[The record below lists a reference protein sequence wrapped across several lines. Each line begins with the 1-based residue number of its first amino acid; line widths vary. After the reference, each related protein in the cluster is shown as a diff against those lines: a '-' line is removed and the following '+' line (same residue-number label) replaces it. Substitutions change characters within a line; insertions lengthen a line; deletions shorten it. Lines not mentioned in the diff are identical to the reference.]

1 MQKGRGGNAPAF
13 FVEEHMANAY
23 SADGGRNRD
32 RLFFT
37 GMGLFVAL
45 VTFAGFA
52 RSYYLSHWL
61 TPPDRTPELTPLL
74 HVHAIVFTLWILLG
88 VAQPALIAVGRRRT
102 HMLLGSVGALLALMV
117 WGLGNL
123 ASIEAMEVGYKGLGD
138 PYAFYAITFFSMQAF
153 GIVVALGIAWRK
165 HAERHKRLMLLSGA
179 AILEAA
185 VGRLPLEMVASTA
198 PLSFYVGAD
207 LIIIAGIIYDKAT
220 NGRIHP
226 VWIWGGGALVA
237 SQVLRVAIMNTD
249 AWLGFARFMAGL
261 A

>member
-1 MQKGRGGNAPAF
+1 MGRK
-13 FVEEHMANAY
+13 
-23 SADGGRNRD
+23 D

-37 GMGLFVAL
+37 GMGFFVAL

-61 TPPDRTPELTPLL
+61 APPERTPELTPLL
-74 HVHAIVFTLWILLG
+74 HVHATVFTLWILLG
-88 VAQPALIAVGRRRT
+88 VAQPALIAAGRRQAHRV
-102 HMLLGSVGALLALMV
+102 LGIGGAVLALFV

-123 ASIEAMEVGYKGLGD
+123 ASVEAMEVGYKGLGD

-165 HAERHKRLMLLSGA
+165 HAERHKRLMLLSSA

-198 PLSFYVGAD
+198 PSPSISARTSSSSQASSTIGRRAAGSTPSGSGAEVHWWR
-207 LIIIAGIIYDKAT
+207 A
-220 NGRIHP
+220 RCC
-226 VWIWGGGALVA
+226 A
-237 SQVLRVAIMNTD
+237 SRS
-249 AWLGFARFMAGL
+249 
-261 A
+261 

>member
-1 MQKGRGGNAPAF
+1 
-13 FVEEHMANAY
+13 
-23 SADGGRNRD
+23 
-32 RLFFT
+32 
-37 GMGLFVAL
+37 MGLFVAV
-45 VTFAGFA
+45 VTFAGFS

-61 TPPDRTPELTPLL
+61 TPPERTPELTPLL

-88 VAQPALIAVGRRRT
+88 VVQPALIAAGRRRT
-102 HMLLGSVGALLALMV
+102 HMVLGYGGALLALMV
-117 WGLGNL
+117 WGFGNL

-153 GIVVALGIAWRK
+153 GIIVALAIAWRK
-165 HAERHKRLMLLSGA
+165 HAERHKRLMLLSSA

-198 PLSFYVGAD
+198 PLSFYLGAD
-207 LIIIAGIIYDKAT
+207 LIIVAGIVYERAT
-220 NGRIHP
+220 HGRIHP

-237 SQVLRVAIMNTD
+237 SQALRVAIMNTD
-249 AWLGFARFMAGL
+249 AWLAFARFMAGL